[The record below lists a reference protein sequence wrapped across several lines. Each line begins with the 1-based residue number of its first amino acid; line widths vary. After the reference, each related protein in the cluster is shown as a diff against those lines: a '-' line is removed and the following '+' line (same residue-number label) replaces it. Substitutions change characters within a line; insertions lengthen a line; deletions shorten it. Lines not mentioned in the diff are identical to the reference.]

1 MLECTAKIL
10 IYVFPVPISQFLQS
24 CVCERFIYSHDRS
37 TYFPA
42 AEYADRSWEHINRTQ
57 KYECWN
63 CSVGKSGG
71 LKDRKKIFCRR
82 PLLPQAFNF
91 QLAKFCPGQGCE
103 SRRQTFSSITGP
115 TFRDFGKV
123 SALPRSLTLLG
134 KKVSPGSGP
143 LFGFSRPNPAGNEI
157 PIANR

>member
-1 MLECTAKIL
+1 MKLLMLYLYLERN
-10 IYVFPVPISQFLQS
+10 VFEIHAIPRTRIPSTGYRMNFKYISF
-24 CVCERFIYSHDRS
+24 
-37 TYFPA
+37 
-42 AEYADRSWEHINRTQ
+42 
-57 KYECWN
+57 K
-63 CSVGKSGG
+63 
-71 LKDRKKIFCRR
+71 
-82 PLLPQAFNF
+82 
-91 QLAKFCPGQGCE
+91 QGCE
-103 SRRQTFSSITGP
+103 SRRQKFSSITGP